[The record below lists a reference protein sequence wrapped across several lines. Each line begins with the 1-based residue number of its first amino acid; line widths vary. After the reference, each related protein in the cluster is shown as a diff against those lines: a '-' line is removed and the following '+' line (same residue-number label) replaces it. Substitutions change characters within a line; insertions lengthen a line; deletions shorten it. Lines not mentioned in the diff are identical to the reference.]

1 MMASTKK
8 ATPGTKTETIKV
20 GITRKRTQTEKGKY
34 NVCNQRQ
41 NPSKRI
47 AKGSE
52 PEESSEEETHQP
64 HKKCPKVTEH
74 TDSEGVG
81 HNGSNIEDVVE
92 VASSNGGSASESDVQ
107 VSN

>member
-1 MMASTKK
+1 MTASTKK
-8 ATPGTKTETIKV
+8 ATPGTKTEKTKE
-20 GITRKRTQTEKGKY
+20 GTTRKRTQTEKGKY
-34 NVCNQRQ
+34 NARNQRQ

-47 AKGSE
+47 AKSSE
-52 PEESSEEETHQP
+52 PEESSEEETRQP

-74 TDSEGVG
+74 TDSEEVG

-92 VASSNGGSASESDVQ
+92 VASNNGGSVSESDVQ